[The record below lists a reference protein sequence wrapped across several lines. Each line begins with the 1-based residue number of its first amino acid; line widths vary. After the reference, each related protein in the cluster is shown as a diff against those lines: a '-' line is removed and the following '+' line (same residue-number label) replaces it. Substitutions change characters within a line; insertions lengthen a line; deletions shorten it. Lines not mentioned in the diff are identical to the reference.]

1 MSEGILSSFRRLQL
15 AILPLKHLSD
25 VPPCVAFGR
34 IVCLPLREVD
44 LLAMKALQSFLK
56 ALGAVGFFGYQDF
69 QNVGQGKRLVV
80 ELSCVVADREVELL
94 A

>member
-1 MSEGILSSFRRLQL
+1 MPACEVF
-15 AILPLKHLSD
+15 A
-25 VPPCVAFGR
+25 GR
-34 IVCLPLREVD
+34 VCLPLREVD

-69 QNVGQGKRLVV
+69 QIIGLGKGSAV
-80 ELSCVVADREVELL
+80 ELLFVVADRELGWL